1 MTEQTN
7 EPSIWG
13 QPSDIDFLAPAT
25 SVEEY
30 DEMIEDAYDD
40 DEASYEED
48 VSFLSLE

>member
-1 MTEQTN
+1 MTDEQT

-30 DEMIEDAYDD
+30 EESLQDDCFD
-40 DEASYEED
+40 DEDSYEED
-48 VSFLSLE
+48 TSFLTQE